1 MTARKKVLRN
11 TCAPVEARHLSAE
24 GGGSLLAAALPG
36 AVGAV
41 DVVEARDAALHAK
54 VFVVVHAQLLRGQ
67 LLQTICIL
75 GLRTTIASFSIQI

>member
-1 MTARKKVLRN
+1 MTTTKEVLRN

-41 DVVEARDAALHAK
+41 NIVEARDAALHAK
-54 VFVVVHAQLLRGQ
+54 VLVIVHAQLLRGQ
-67 LLQTICIL
+67 LL
-75 GLRTTIASFSIQI
+75 